1 MRAVDLPSRKAPRW
15 VTGRNARRVESQ
27 SKPWSYKPP
36 APFIGVKSAKREA
49 GSGSWLGSSGGKFP
63 SETKA
68 PPMGLTEVTAMD
80 DFIQLLWQLV
90 ARWCSFQRW
99 LAMWV
104 YMTC

>member
-68 PPMGLTEVTAMD
+68 PPMGLTKSPKDSDGAAGHVGA
-80 DFIQLLWQLV
+80 
-90 ARWCSFQRW
+90 
-99 LAMWV
+99 
-104 YMTC
+104 